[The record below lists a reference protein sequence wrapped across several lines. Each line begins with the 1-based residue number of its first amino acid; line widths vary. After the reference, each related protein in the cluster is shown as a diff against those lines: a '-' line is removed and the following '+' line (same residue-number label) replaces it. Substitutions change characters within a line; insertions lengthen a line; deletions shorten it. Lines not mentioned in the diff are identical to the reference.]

1 MKQIDQRD
9 MERAPSDKSTT
20 LSSPSQ
26 GSIAFLSWRRRKAV
40 LKLKEVGF
48 EIHSPQGA
56 QSCLENGSG
65 GSVVIMAEEVSCRL
79 LVWLEGWVLGGWFT
93 N

>member
-1 MKQIDQRD
+1 
-9 MERAPSDKSTT
+9 
-20 LSSPSQ
+20 
-26 GSIAFLSWRRRKAV
+26 V
-40 LKLKEVGF
+40 LKLKEVEF

-79 LVWLEGWVLGGWFT
+79 LVWLAGWVLGGWIT

>member
-1 MKQIDQRD
+1 M
-9 MERAPSDKSTT
+9 
-20 LSSPSQ
+20 
-26 GSIAFLSWRRRKAV
+26 